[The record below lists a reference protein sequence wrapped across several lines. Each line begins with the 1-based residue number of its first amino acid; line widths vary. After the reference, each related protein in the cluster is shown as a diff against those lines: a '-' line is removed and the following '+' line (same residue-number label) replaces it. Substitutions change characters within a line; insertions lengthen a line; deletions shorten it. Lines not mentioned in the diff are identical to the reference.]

1 MLRLT
6 AWPLLVFWL
15 LPALP
20 PQLSTDEIDTFWAE
34 AARTVVDGDFD
45 AYAALYHPDAVLVN
59 GINGTSV
66 PIADALAGWRQY
78 FVDTAEG
85 RATADLEFRFTQ
97 RIHGE
102 TTAHETGMFK
112 YSLAPVGEEA
122 SPSIVHFESLLVKD
136 DDGWKWVMEFQKSIA
151 TQEEWDAA
159 GE

>member
-6 AWPLLVFWL
+6 VWPLLVLWL
-15 LPALP
+15 VAAPSPPPA
-20 PQLSTDEIDTFWAE
+20 DDIDAFWAE
-34 AARTVVDGDFD
+34 AARTVVDGDFEG
-45 AYAALYHPDAVLVN
+45 YAALYHPDAVLVN
-59 GINGTSV
+59 GLNGTSV
-66 PIADALAGWRQY
+66 PIADALAGWKQY

-85 RATADLEFRFTQ
+85 RATAGLEFRFTQ

-136 DDGWKWVMEFQKSIA
+136 ADGWKWVMEFQKSIA

-159 GE
+159 RS